1 MRIDFHTHILPGVDD
16 GAQDLDT
23 SLRMLRVM
31 EESQVDVLIA
41 TPHYFSLDEK
51 PSDFKKR
58 IRDAASQMQDAAIKN
73 AQSVPKLLLGAE
85 VYVERNLLLT
95 EDLDLLCIGDTDLLL
110 LELPVSEYREW
121 MYTVLSGVTTIY
133 GVRPVIAHV
142 ERVLPRISKKEMARM
157 LEIPGICF
165 QFNHTAFTNNKAL
178 SFMKRIMKEGYPV
191 FFGSDC
197 HGVSDRGPTDAAG
210 YDGIRKWL
218 EKKMGKDF
226 PERLSWVQCCELKI
240 E

>member
-16 GAQDLDT
+16 GAQNVDT
-23 SLRMLRVM
+23 SLRMLQMMV
-31 EESQVDVLIA
+31 ESQVDILIA

-51 PSDFKKR
+51 PGDFCRR
-58 IRDAASQMQDAAIKN
+58 IQDAAQRLQEASEENGQTMPRLI
-73 AQSVPKLLLGAE
+73 LGAE

-95 EDLDLLCIGDTDLLL
+95 EDLDMLCIGDTDLLL
-110 LELPVSEYREW
+110 LELPVSEYQEW
-121 MYTVLSGVTTIY
+121 MHTVLSGVTTIY

-142 ERVLPRISKKEMARM
+142 ERFLSRISKNDLARM

-165 QFNHTAFTNNKAL
+165 QFNHTAFSNSKAMT
-178 SFMKRIMKEGYPV
+178 FMKRIMKEGYPV

-197 HGVSDRGPTDAAG
+197 HGVSDRCPTNPAG
-210 YDGIRKWL
+210 YETIGKWL
-218 EKKMGKDF
+218 MKKMGKDF

>member
-1 MRIDFHTHILPGVDD
+1 MRIDFHTHILPDVDD
-16 GAQDLDT
+16 GARDVDM
-23 SLRMLRVM
+23 SLRMLREM
-31 EESQVDVLIA
+31 ENSQVDLVIA

-51 PSDFKKR
+51 PIDFKKR
-58 IRDAASQMQDAAIKN
+58 IAAAAQQLQDAAMQN
-73 AQSVPKLLLGAE
+73 SQKLPDFLLGAE

-110 LELPVSEYREW
+110 LELPVSEFREW

-142 ERVLPRISKKEMARM
+142 ERVLSRISKKDLKKI

-165 QFNHTAFTNNKAL
+165 QFNHTAFQDRKAR
-178 SFMKRIMKEGYPV
+178 SFVKQVMKEGYPV

-197 HGVSDRGPTDAAG
+197 HSVSDRGPTSAAD
-210 YDGIRKWL
+210 YEQIRQWL
-218 EKKMGKDF
+218 IKKMGKDF
-226 PERLSWVQCCELKI
+226 PDRLSWVQCCELKI

>member
-16 GAQDLDT
+16 GAQNVDT
-23 SLRMLRVM
+23 SLCMLRTM
-31 EESQVDVLIA
+31 AETQVDLLIA

-51 PSDFKKR
+51 PADFRKR
-58 IRDAASQMQDAAIKN
+58 IQDAAR
-73 AQSVPKLLLGAE
+73 KLQEASALDGQTMPNLILGAE

-95 EDLDLLCIGDTDLLL
+95 EDLDLLCIGNTDLLL

-121 MYTVLSGVTTIY
+121 MYAVISGVTTIY

-142 ERVLPRISKKEMARM
+142 ERVLPRISKKDLAKM

-165 QFNHTAFTNNKAL
+165 QFNHTAFTNRKAL

-197 HGVSDRGPTDAAG
+197 HGATDRAPTDMAG
-210 YDGIRKWL
+210 YEAIHKWL
-218 EKKMGKDF
+218 AKKMGKDF

>member
-1 MRIDFHTHILPGVDD
+1 MRIDFHTHILPNVDD
-16 GAQDLDT
+16 GAQNVDT
-23 SLRMLRVM
+23 SLRMLREM
-31 EESQVDVLIA
+31 EKSQVDLVIA

-51 PSDFKKR
+51 PVAFKQR
-58 IRDAASQMQDAAIKN
+58 ISEAARILQDAA
-73 AQSVPKLLLGAE
+73 AQNGQTMPRILLGAE

-110 LELPVSEYREW
+110 LELPVSEFREW
-121 MYTVLSGVTTIY
+121 MYTVLSGVTAIY
-133 GVRPVIAHV
+133 NVRPVIAHV
-142 ERVLPRISKKEMARM
+142 ERVLSRISKKDLKKI

-165 QFNHTAFTNNKAL
+165 QFNHTAFNDRKAKA
-178 SFMKRIMKEGYPV
+178 FIKKVMKEGYPV

-197 HGVSDRGPTDAAG
+197 HGVSDRGPTDVSG
-210 YDGIRKWL
+210 YAQIRQWL
-218 EKKMGKDF
+218 TKKMGKDF